1 MKIVLKDIV
10 KQIRG
15 VSFKPEDVEDTPGNF
30 RITLFRANNIENGKL
45 NYQNLYYI
53 PREKVKDDQLIRAN
67 DILISASSGS
77 KNAIGKAVRIS
88 HDLNATFGAF
98 CKVIRPIKC
107 YSIYLGYYFQSPKY
121 RTYIANTCQGANI
134 NNIRSKD
141 IDEITINLPSKD
153 ELNKRCKILSNLSD
167 LIDLR
172 EKQLHYFDGLIKSR
186 FVEMFGDPINNS
198 KNLPKYQFSNFI
210 EFLTSGSRGWSKY
223 FNEVGKEWFI
233 TIKNVKNCHINTA
246 NMQLIDA
253 PNNAEAK
260 RTKVRTGD
268 LLISI
273 TADLGRTGVV
283 TEKIA
288 KHGAYINQHLTCIRV
303 NKKILNPIY
312 IAYFMESPAGKK
324 QFMSKNQSAVKAGSN
339 FDSIKSLQLL
349 VPSLQQQ
356 NQFADFVHRI
366 DKSRMAVQKSL
377 DELEILK
384 KSLLQ
389 EYFG

>member
-186 FVEMFGDPINNS
+186 FVEMFSTINNMVRLKDICSIITDGTHQPPKFVS
-198 KNLPKYQFSNFI
+198 KGIPFIFVSNIINDTIDLSTDKYIDESTYQ
-210 EFLTSGSRGWSKY
+210 
-223 FNEVGKEWFI
+223 
-233 TIKNVKNCHINTA
+233 A
-246 NMQLIDA
+246 LI
-253 PNNAEAK
+253 K
-260 RTKVRTGD
+260 RTPIEIGD
-268 LLISI
+268 LILS
-273 TADLGRTGVV
+273 TVGSYGHPAVV
-283 TEKIA
+283 KTKDRFLFQR
-288 KHGAYINQHLTCIRV
+288 H
-303 NKKILNPIY
+303 
-312 IAYFMESPAGKK
+312 IAYLKPIQKYVRAEYLHSAM
-324 QFMSKNQSAVKAGSN
+324 QS
-339 FDSIKSLQLL
+339 
-349 VPSLQQQ
+349 
-356 NQFADFVHRI
+356 DFVQRQI
-366 DKSRMAVQKSL
+366 ERQVKGIAQKTLNLTAIKKLIVPIPTLSEQIKFIKFKEQADKSRMAVQKSL